1 MPQHLAHVAL
11 LVDDYD
17 RAIRWYTGK
26 LGFDLVEDTRLS
38 EEKRWVLL
46 APHGSTGCNILL
58 ARAANTAQTKAIGD
72 QSGGRVFLFLH
83 TDDFHRDH
91 THMRTQGVEFVREP
105 VNERWGTVAV
115 FKDLYGN
122 LWDLIGP
129 PINAH

>member
-1 MPQHLAHVAL
+1 MPQQLMHVAL

-17 RAIRWYTGK
+17 RAIAWFTDK
-26 LGFDLVEDTRLS
+26 VGFELVEDTRLS

-46 APHGSTGCNILL
+46 APRGSTGCRILL
-58 ARAANTAQTKAIGD
+58 ARAADPEQAKAIGN

-83 TDDFHRDH
+83 TGDFHRDH
-91 THMRTQGVEFVREP
+91 AAMRANGVEFVREP
-105 VNERWGTVAV
+105 TTERWGTVAV

-129 PINAH
+129 

>member
-17 RAIRWYTGK
+17 RAIRWYTGM
-26 LGFDLVEDTRLS
+26 LGFELVEDTRLS

-46 APHGSTGCNILL
+46 APRGSTGCNILL
-58 ARAANTAQTKAIGD
+58 ARAANAEQAKAIGD

-83 TDDFHRDH
+83 TDDFQRDH
-91 THMRTQGVEFVREP
+91 AHMRAQGVEFVREP
-105 VNERWGTVAV
+105 VIERWGTVAV

-129 PINAH
+129 

>member
-17 RAIRWYTGK
+17 RAIRWYTGM
-26 LGFDLVEDTRLS
+26 LGFELVEDTRLS

-46 APHGSTGCNILL
+46 APRGSTGCNILL
-58 ARAANTAQTKAIGD
+58 ARAANAEQATAIGD

-83 TDDFHRDH
+83 TDDFQRDH
-91 THMRTQGVEFVREP
+91 AHMRARGVEFVREP
-105 VNERWGTVAV
+105 VTERWGTVAV

-129 PINAH
+129 

>member
-1 MPQHLAHVAL
+1 MPQHLAHIAL

-26 LGFDLVEDTRLS
+26 LGFELVEDTRLS
-38 EEKRWVLL
+38 GEKRWVLL
-46 APHGSTGCNILL
+46 APRGSTGCNILL
-58 ARAANTAQTKAIGD
+58 ARAASAEQAKAIGD

-83 TDDFHRDH
+83 TDDFQRDH
-91 THMRTQGVEFVREP
+91 AHMRAQGVEFVREP
-105 VNERWGTVAV
+105 VTERWGTVAV

-129 PINAH
+129 